1 MPSRRAESASER
13 PKALSE
19 GEESLALHLKAYGL
33 SYEREVCLVPGRK
46 YRWDFCVKDLA
57 IEVQGGTWR
66 KGGHSSGLGIL
77 RDARKTNAATIAGY
91 RVLIFTTDMVKS
103 GEAIDTIRKVLQ
115 SPRTFL

>member
-1 MPSRRAESASER
+1 MPSRRAESPVQR

-19 GEESLALHLKAYGL
+19 GEECLALHLKAYGL

-57 IEVQGGTWR
+57 IEVQGGIWQ

-77 RDARKTNAATIAGY
+77 RDARKTNAVVLAGY
-91 RVLIFTTDMVKS
+91 RPLIFTTDMVKS
-103 GEAIDTIRKVLQ
+103 GEAIAVIRKALQ
-115 SPRTFL
+115 SPRAFL